1 MNNQATLYFFC
12 GKMAAGKSTLAKQ
25 LANDNHAIL
34 LVEDNLLSQLYP
46 EEIIDIS
53 SYVKY
58 SWRLKTA
65 ISAPICNLLSNGI
78 SVVLDF
84 PANTQNQRQWFR
96 QLIENTS
103 ANHELHFIDA
113 TNDLCKQQL
122 KKRSQDK
129 PDGTAFTSEAEFE
142 AITQYFQAPKDTER
156 FNIIRHE
163 RG

>member
-1 MNNQATLYFFC
+1 MTNRATLYFFC

-25 LANDNHAIL
+25 LAHNHDAIM
-34 LVEDNLLSQLYP
+34 LVEDDLLSQLYP
-46 EEIIDIS
+46 EEIIDIP

-65 ISAPICNLLSNGI
+65 ISAHICTLLLNGI

-96 QLIENTS
+96 QLIERTH
-103 ANHELHFIDA
+103 ATHELHFIDA

-122 KKRSQDK
+122 KKRSQNK
-129 PDGTAFTSEAEFE
+129 PDGAAFTSDAEFE
-142 AITQYFQAPKDTER
+142 AITKYFQAPVEAEG
-156 FNIIRHE
+156 FNIIRYE